1 MMKVLLV
8 EDDPFIQDIYE
19 TALEEADF
27 EVEIVEKGNK
37 VLSNLKNEEPDLV
50 LLDIV
55 LPGKNG
61 WDILHEIKSDSELDT
76 KVFVLSNLDQKEE
89 VDKGKNLGAD
99 RYFVKAHYTPSQIVD
114 EIKKEFNS

>member
-1 MMKVLLV
+1 MTKILLI

-19 TALEEADF
+19 TALEQAGF
-27 EVEIVEKGNK
+27 EVEIAGKGQQA
-37 VLSNLKNEEPDLV
+37 LKKLKDDLPDLV

-61 WDILHEIKSDSELDT
+61 WEILEEIKNSSEISEV
-76 KVFVLSNLDQKEE
+76 KVYVLSNLNQEDE

-99 RYFVKAHYTPSQIVD
+99 RYLVKAHYTPSQVVE
-114 EIKKEFNS
+114 EIKKEFE

>member
-1 MMKVLLV
+1 MKVLLV

-27 EVEIVEKGNK
+27 DVEIVEKGDK
-37 VLSNLKNEEPDLV
+37 VLSNLRNDEPDLV

-61 WDILHEIKSDSELDT
+61 WDVLHEIKSDSSIDT

-99 RYFVKAHYTPSQIVD
+99 RYFVKAHHTPSQIVD

>member
-1 MMKVLLV
+1 MTKILLV

-19 TALEEADF
+19 TALEQADF
-27 EVEIVEKGNK
+27 EVETVEEGEKALRTVK
-37 VLSNLKNEEPDLV
+37 EEQPDLV

-61 WDILHEIKSDSELDT
+61 WDVLHEIKSDSDLE
-76 KVFVLSNLDQKEE
+76 VEVYVLSNLNQEEE

-99 RYFVKAHYTPSQIVD
+99 RYFVKAHYTPSQIVE